1 MRIIV
6 AVDGSP
12 QAALGAAWTTQL
24 ALTEADEVIVA
35 SIAERPVLLGAWGYV
50 HIRVTED
57 LMGEAWLG
65 VQSGARRAVEEAAS
79 LVASA
84 GCPVRAVVVEGHPIP
99 GLIDLVDQTDADLIV
114 VGPHGQGRLESI
126 LLGSVSQALLHAM
139 PTSVLVAREPVQAPR
154 RVLIATDGSPHS
166 LAAARFLARLPLPA
180 NTWIGIL
187 VAVDLAREIRARRAD
202 GRAGP
207 RGARGVPVAEI
218 VGATAAALES
228 GGRTGTPVVRQGDAK
243 RAILAAA
250 SGSTATS
257 SSRARGDRRLPGPPS
272 WQRLARR
279 QQGRS
284 PFHARRGAWRRLTV
298 EGCPTM
304 TGLRILCTTDG
315 SAGAADALEMLVAS
329 VEPGGVEIK
338 VLSVVPRTTR
348 WPGPGREDRRPS
360 RSSTQP
366 IAPRPRRP
374 FGRRSSISR
383 QQASAPGRRSSEAT
397 RRRRSCPSNAH
408 LPDLIVVGTR
418 GLGTLRRQFA
428 GSVSGKVAR
437 YAPTSVLVAWR
448 SDQVRRIVLGYDA
461 SPGADLALGLVARLP
476 FRHAVSVTVCAV
488 YETVA
493 PLVSGVAPTMVAQV
507 HAAHRE
513 DLREAQQR
521 PRRSPQMRPGG

>member
-99 GLIDLVDQTDADLIV
+99 GLIDLVETTDADLIV

-180 NTWIGIL
+180 DTWIGIL
-187 VAVDLAREIRARRAD
+187 VAVDSWPARYAHDE
-202 GRAGP
+202 P
-207 RGARGVPVAEI
+207 MVVPDLVALEESRVAEI

-250 SGSTATS
+250 SELDCDLVVTG
-257 SSRARGDRRLPGPPS
+257 ARG
-272 WQRLARR
+272 
-279 QQGRS
+279 
-284 PFHARRGAWRRLTV
+284 
-298 EGCPTM
+298 
-304 TGLRILCTTDG
+304 TGG
-315 SAGAADALEMLVAS
+315 
-329 VEPGGVEIK
+329 
-338 VLSVVPRTTR
+338 
-348 WPGPGREDRRPS
+348 
-360 RSSTQP
+360 
-366 IAPRPRRP
+366 
-374 FGRRSSISR
+374 F
-383 QQASAPGRRSSEAT
+383 
-397 RRRRSCPSNAH
+397 
-408 LPDLIVVGTR
+408 R
-418 GLGTLRRQFA
+418 GLLL
-428 GSVSGKVAR
+428 GSVSR
-437 YAPTSVLVAWR
+437 
-448 SDQVRRIVLGYDA
+448 
-461 SPGADLALGLVARLP
+461 
-476 FRHAVSVTVCAV
+476 AVSKGAPRSTLV
-488 YETVA
+488 VA
-493 PLVSGVAPTMVAQV
+493 HGGASRSKGAQ
-507 HAAHRE
+507 R
-513 DLREAQQR
+513 
-521 PRRSPQMRPGG
+521 